1 MKPAFVKIIL
11 FISLP
16 ILILVSSCTI
26 QSQLSKDFNKYS
38 DSVSVL
44 IVGSSNLQKVS
55 LVVERLY
62 PQFDELSADLKDT
75 VWKHQTKFLNSVE
88 DSAVLNIHYR
98 FIIQQLKK
106 TKIKIF
112 TDDKVDEFV
121 KQSGPKWI
129 FRIAQIQLEEDRQKV
144 DFSTEL
150 KGQEELYKDMEIEIL
165 SVNVWFEVFT
175 SENDTAPKTI
185 LYLQKTI
192 SDEVKGR
199 FFETIDGKFEFRFNR
214 TDIMKED
221 ILKLSELSAN
231 NNAQQITNYIFTKYI
246 RTYYP
251 ESEEVYG
258 YSIDRK
264 KFYIPTENE
273 VYKELK

>member
-129 FRIAQIQLEEDRQKV
+129 FRIAQIQLEEDKQKV

-175 SENDTAPKTI
+175 SENDTTPKTI
-185 LYLQKTI
+185 LYVQKTI